1 MNFLEN
7 ILPEGM
13 HVSSLSNL
21 KTVEFHANGDIINFG
36 RLTLLS
42 NQGSRTIVFQM
53 QRGRMTISES
63 KRIFLAGSNPDTHNY
78 SNRIWYIT
86 STRDKN
92 DDHAALQE
100 NIDARC

>member
-1 MNFLEN
+1 M
-7 ILPEGM
+7 P
-13 HVSSLSNL
+13 
-21 KTVEFHANGDIINFG
+21 NGDIINFG

-42 NQGSRTIVFQM
+42 NRGSRTIVFQM

-63 KRIFLAGSNPDTHNY
+63 KRIFLAGSNPDPHNH

-92 DDHAALQE
+92 DYYAALQE
-100 NIDARC
+100 NIDVRC